1 MAAVAVL
8 IDGGGGV
15 CRDGD
20 DSGLRVE
27 MPPPDTP
34 VCVCVFFCHLACG
47 GRGSGGGKGGW
58 GRGGVDIIVCVMEA
72 MGLTR

>member
-34 VCVCVFFCHLACG
+34 VCVCVFVIWHVVG
-47 GRGSGGGKGGW
+47 GVVGGGKEDGVGVGW
-58 GRGGVDIIVCVMEA
+58 
-72 MGLTR
+72 T